1 MGQDSDPAAMGRP
14 TSWGVLCGAGGAP
27 MGPTLTQWSTRG
39 CYGAGPFCAPL
50 GSRWG
55 VWSTRP
61 TPHPTGVPMGRG
73 GFFGVF
79 GHPPEQALGAQPHHV
94 AAQPPHGR
102 RHPQPPHQVLGP
114 GARQRHRHARHL
126 VPAPRPGGLPLPPK
140 RHRLRFWGQKMYIF
154 FLGAPSTRRGFL
166 GFFGLTFGGSQRW
179 PGPKA
184 TSGVWGG
191 SAPKKPSVST
201 AVPSSAS
208 TSSTGRDR
216 PRASAACPGGQLQGR
231 EGSYGVSGAVIM
243 VSGVVMR

>member
-1 MGQDSDPAAMGRP
+1 MGQDSDPAAMGQP
-14 TSWGVLCGAGGAP
+14 HKSGGVVWGRRSPHGANVDPVEHKGLLWGRTFLCPIGISMA
-27 MGPTLTQWSTRG
+27 LWSTG
-39 CYGAGPFCAPL
+39 
-50 GSRWG
+50 
-55 VWSTRP
+55 P

-73 GFFGVF
+73 DFFGVF
-79 GHPPEQALGAQPHHV
+79 GHPPEQPLGAQPHHV
-94 AAQPPHGR
+94 TAQPPHGR

-140 RHRLRFWGQKMYIF
+140 RHRLRFWGQKIFF
-154 FLGAPSTRRGFL
+154 FLGAPSTRRGFW

-216 PRASAACPGGQLQGR
+216 PRASAACPGGQLRGR
-231 EGSYGVSGAVIM
+231 GGSYWVSGAVIR
-243 VSGVVMR
+243 VNGVVMG